1 MHESGREAA
10 FILNYGVLM
19 NTISWDDFEKVE
31 IRVGTVLTAEPF
43 PEARVPAFKLTVDF
57 GPLGIKQTS
66 AQITERYDP
75 PQLVG
80 RQVMAV
86 TNFPPK
92 KIAGF
97 RSEVL
102 VLGAVPGEGDVV
114 LLNLDEEVENGV
126 RVL

>member
-1 MHESGREAA
+1 ME
-10 FILNYGVLM
+10 FI
-19 NTISWDDFEKVE
+19 TWEDFTKVE
-31 IRVGTVLTAEPF
+31 IHIGTVLTAEPF
-43 PEARVPAFKLTVDF
+43 PEAKVPAIKLTVDF
-57 GPLGIKQTS
+57 GPLGVKQAS
-66 AQITERYDP
+66 AQITVRYSP
-75 PQLVG
+75 EELVG
-80 RQVMAV
+80 RQVAAV

-114 LLNLDEEVENGV
+114 LLAPDDEVPDGT

>member
-1 MHESGREAA
+1 
-10 FILNYGVLM
+10 M
-19 NTISWDDFEKVE
+19 NTITWDDFEKVD
-31 IRVGTVLTAEPF
+31 IRVGTVLTAELF
-43 PEARVPAFKLTVDF
+43 PEARDPAYKLTIDF

-66 AQITERYDP
+66 AQITKRYDP
-75 PQLVG
+75 AQLVG
-80 RQVMAV
+80 RQVLAV

-114 LLNLDEEVENGV
+114 LVNVDEKVENGV

>member
-1 MHESGREAA
+1 
-10 FILNYGVLM
+10 M

-31 IRVGTVLTAEPF
+31 IHVGTVLTAEPF
-43 PEARVPAFKLTVDF
+43 PEARNPAYKLTVDF
-57 GPLGIKQTS
+57 GPLGVKQTS
-66 AQITERYDP
+66 AQIAKRYDP
-75 PQLVG
+75 AQLVG
-80 RQVMAV
+80 RQVLAV

-114 LLNLDEEVENGV
+114 LVVPDEEVPNGR

>member
-1 MHESGREAA
+1 MK
-10 FILNYGVLM
+10 
-19 NTISWDDFEKVE
+19 TITWSDFEKVD

-43 PEARVPAFKLTVDF
+43 PEARNPAYKLTVDF

-66 AQITERYDP
+66 AQITRRYDP
-75 PQLVG
+75 AQLVG
-80 RQVMAV
+80 RQVLAV

-114 LLNLDEEVENGV
+114 LVNVDEEVEDGV

>member
-1 MHESGREAA
+1 MKP
-10 FILNYGVLM
+10 I
-19 NTISWDDFEKVE
+19 TWPDFEKVE

-43 PEARVPAFKLTVDF
+43 PEARNPAYKLTVDF

-66 AQITERYDP
+66 AQITRRYDP
-75 PQLVG
+75 AQLVG
-80 RQVMAV
+80 RQVLAV

-114 LLNLDEEVENGV
+114 LVNVDEEVEDGV

>member
-1 MHESGREAA
+1 MKP
-10 FILNYGVLM
+10 I
-19 NTISWDDFEKVE
+19 TWPDFEKVE

-43 PEARVPAFKLTVDF
+43 PEARNPAYKLTVDF

-66 AQITERYDP
+66 AQITRRYYP
-75 PQLVG
+75 ALLVG
-80 RQVMAV
+80 RQVLAV

-114 LLNLDEEVENGV
+114 LVNVDEEVEDGV